1 MGITAIAIILARALL
16 TSMASL
22 TTFQNR
28 LGKRA
33 GRKAYNAWH
42 VEYRKRNKDRFLKY
56 WKAYYVK
63 QRAAK

>member
-1 MGITAIAIILARALL
+1 
-16 TSMASL
+16 MASL

-42 VEYRKRNKDRFLKY
+42 VEYRKKNKERFLKY

>member
-1 MGITAIAIILARALL
+1 MIIP
-16 TSMASL
+16 MASL
-22 TTFQNR
+22 TTFQNK

-42 VEYRKRNKDRFLKY
+42 REYRKQNKVKFLKY
-56 WKAYYVK
+56 WRAFHAK

>member
-1 MGITAIAIILARALL
+1 MRR
-16 TSMASL
+16 MASL

-42 VEYRKRNKDRFLKY
+42 VEYRRKNKAKFLKY
-56 WKAYYVK
+56 WREQHAKHSRAKA
-63 QRAAK
+63 RL